1 MRDRVTCDVWQL
13 WQEMVSSSLN
23 LTTNRH
29 TLSSLSII
37 FCCWSLT
44 CRFLKHT
51 FMKKGISAMVIG
63 QNFFKLKVK
72 VKAYMSDIKAKVS
85 KSMILRK
92 NTEIGL
98 EMREDMFRRTDT
110 GHSILSLVPWSRQ
123 ALGQEI
129 LHCGLLH
136 VGAGGGL
143 ASSGETVG
151 WSYKQDW
158 YTGYWYSTG
167 SVTPE
172 VARRNMRINIAKIK
186 GCERSWG
193 KRWAILEG
201 SYQDSQEKYNQGDR

>member
-1 MRDRVTCDVWQL
+1 MWCVTIVTGDGIFIPPSYHQQTHPLFTKYNLLVTHL
-13 WQEMVSSSLN
+13 SLPQ
-23 LTTNRH
+23 TY
-29 TLSSLSII
+29 IYE
-37 FCCWSLT
+37 
-44 CRFLKHT
+44 
-51 FMKKGISAMVIG
+51 KGISAMVIG